1 MAAAMACGLQTIAKP
16 AKQGILTVP
25 VADGT
30 EINVY
35 LRGDEFFHQYFTEDG
50 YPLFE
55 KDGYFY
61 YGDYDADGNVID
73 SGIKAVDADK
83 RGQAARQFL
92 AGVDKTK
99 LEEHCA
105 PVCPFIAACES
116 FFRCRRGCF
125 AACRTGG
132 GRRE

>member
-1 MAAAMACGLQTIAKP
+1 MKTNLIHISLLAAAMTCGLQATAKP

-73 SGIKAVDADK
+73 SGIKAVDVDK

-99 LEEHCA
+99 LEERIVRRSA
-105 PVCPFIAACES
+105 RFAETCES
-116 FFRCRRGCF
+116 FL
-125 AACRTGG
+125 
-132 GRRE
+132 